1 MRFARRSEGIKA
13 ARQVFR
19 MAREDG
25 RIQFHVF
32 IAAAWMEYFCAK
44 DKNLAFKIFELG
56 LKRFADKPEYVRQY
70 VDFMSNMNDDNN
82 TRFVFLTFSKK
93 FFSFFCTFFNY

>member
-44 DKNLAFKIFELG
+44 DKNLAFKIFELS
-56 LKRFADKPEYVRQY
+56 LKRIADKPEYVRQY

-82 TRFVFLTFSKK
+82 TRFVF
-93 FFSFFCTFFNY
+93 